1 MREMHNISWGNHPS
15 IPKCKRNGPKMAAIK
30 FGRQLLQILTSSFKD
45 PGPFVVAAR
54 FVARS
59 EQWA

>member
-1 MREMHNISWGNHPS
+1 MKEKHNISWGNYS
-15 IPKCKRNGPKMAAIK
+15 SLNKYKRNGPKMAAIK

-45 PGPFVVAAR
+45 SGPFVVAAR